1 MGSLGRVILGI
12 VVVILVSSAALI
24 GACADSPPSPTA
36 PGPDTSPTLQATP
49 GGDDYVEVVYFH
61 RTRRCYSCQYA
72 GDMTQQTVETYFA
85 DELASGMLV
94 FRTLDVQEKANA
106 EIVKKYGA
114 SGSSLYIN
122 MVTDGVDHIEH
133 IVGIWYK
140 IGNEQAFI
148 DVLRPEIA
156 QALGSI

>member
-85 DELASGMLV
+85 DELAQGRLV
-94 FRTLDVQEKANA
+94 FKTLDVQDSANA
-106 EIVKKYGA
+106 AAVEKYGPY
-114 SGSSLYIN
+114 GSSLFIDT
-122 MVTDGVDHIEH
+122 VKDGQDNIRA
-133 IVGIWYK
+133 ITAIWYN
-140 IGNEQAFI
+140 IGNDEKFTAA
-148 DVLRPEIA
+148 VKAEIEA
-156 QALGSI
+156 ALGSI